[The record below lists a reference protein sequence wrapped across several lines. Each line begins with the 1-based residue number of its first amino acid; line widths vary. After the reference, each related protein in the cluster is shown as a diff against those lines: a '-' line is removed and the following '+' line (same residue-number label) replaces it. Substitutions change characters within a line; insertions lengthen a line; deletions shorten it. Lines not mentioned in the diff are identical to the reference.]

1 MLPSQAFVFPDRG
14 GELITLRPE
23 LTLSLARM
31 VAQRQRQLNYP
42 LRWWSFGPFWRYERP
57 QKGRTREFF
66 QWNADLIGV
75 TSPESDAELL
85 AICATFFREVGLK
98 PDQAGIF
105 VNDRRLMEAELRQLG
120 IDSPDMR
127 KQVFRLIDRREKLS
141 PQEWVDYARGLGLTD
156 HQTGGL
162 KAILENQQL
171 WKKSPQ
177 LTRFFEAVAAH
188 GVDEYIHFH
197 PEIIRGLD
205 YYTGIVFEAR
215 DMDREGRA
223 ILGGGRYDNLVA
235 DVGGDPLPGVGF
247 AMGDVMLAIVLEKYG
262 LIPEFRPTPVE
273 VLVTVF
279 DESLL
284 LHSQKI
290 AARLRAE
297 GFKVASFTEAWKLT
311 RQLKHADKIG
321 AGFVVIIGP
330 DEVAAGQV
338 TIKDLQRR
346 QQATVVESQAGAA
359 IRQMLAQA

>member
-1 MLPSQAFVFPDRG
+1 
-14 GELITLRPE
+14 
-23 LTLSLARM
+23 
-31 VAQRQRQLNYP
+31 
-42 LRWWSFGPFWRYERP
+42 
-57 QKGRTREFF
+57 
-66 QWNADLIGV
+66 
-75 TSPESDAELL
+75 
-85 AICATFFREVGLK
+85 
-98 PDQAGIF
+98 
-105 VNDRRLMEAELRQLG
+105 
-120 IDSPDMR
+120 
-127 KQVFRLIDRREKLS
+127 
-141 PQEWVDYARGLGLTD
+141 
-156 HQTGGL
+156 
-162 KAILENQQL
+162 
-171 WKKSPQ
+171 
-177 LTRFFEAVAAH
+177 
-188 GVDEYIHFH
+188 
-197 PEIIRGLD
+197 
-205 YYTGIVFEAR
+205 
-215 DMDREGRA
+215 
-223 ILGGGRYDNLVA
+223 
-235 DVGGDPLPGVGF
+235 
-247 AMGDVMLAIVLEKYG
+247 MGDVMLAIVLEKYG